1 MVLGCHY
8 LRGKNTVWI
17 KTSVDHVLLVLW
29 ASNVFTFLQ
38 LLDNT
43 QRTPSVQQ
51 SVGCEEGQVIC
62 DLCQESLQ
70 KCFLF
75 YTSQCPM
82 PVGKGIL
89 LSLKVK
95 MVVHTVKL
103 FHAIVS
109 II

>member
-43 QRTPSVQQ
+43 QRTPSV
-51 SVGCEEGQVIC
+51 
-62 DLCQESLQ
+62 
-70 KCFLF
+70 
-75 YTSQCPM
+75 
-82 PVGKGIL
+82 
-89 LSLKVK
+89 
-95 MVVHTVKL
+95 
-103 FHAIVS
+103 
-109 II
+109 